1 MKQNLIIAIFLV
13 FIGTMLYSVELP
25 FIEEYYQPRSII
37 VAIAQ
42 EAVGNRFGDI
52 NFTREDGIIR
62 THIESLNLL
71 AMEYRFVD
79 LHQLHEKVTY
89 LDWNDKGVYLQNIY
103 RIVLEE
109 NDNIET
115 ALSALNRDN
124 NIIFAEYESINRYL
138 YTPND
143 PEYSLQWHH
152 PVVMTPEAWDH
163 VQGSSEVIVA
173 ITDSG
178 TKWNHPDLADNI
190 WINEAELPGIT
201 IDWVN
206 GMIYGGDG
214 IDNDGNGFID
224 DVIGW
229 DFVENNNNPYQNYPG
244 NGHGTHVAGCAGAVG
259 DNNIGLTGTAMNV
272 SLLIC
277 KGAPSNAPSSGIQY
291 AYQQVQYAAQSG
303 AHIINCSWIGQGQ
316 GNYANSVVNYAT
328 SLGSLVV
335 AGAGNNGI
343 QHTPTNAWFPSDC
356 TNSLSVAATGQNDIM
371 ANFSDYGEP
380 IDLTAPGVNIRST
393 YLNNTYQSSS
403 GTSMSSPVAAG
414 IAALVKSLHP
424 DISPLD
430 LKARLMTTTDYIDD
444 INDPGFAGL
453 IGTGR
458 INAFKAT
465 MYDKIPYISIY
476 QHTLQE
482 HSGDGDGVPNPG
494 EEINLIFALYNEL
507 YWLTA
512 TGVTATLSTEAP
524 GVEILIDTVNFP
536 NISGGS
542 VVLNTTNPFRFTTE
556 ATLSNLTIPFTLT
569 ITANQGNP
577 FPYEASFYY
586 EVKLSLQQ
594 ANWPFA
600 LSGTSNSSALLLD
613 LDGDVRRE
621 IIFGDS
627 QGNLWAL
634 KHNKTPLPGFPVNLG
649 SNISAA
655 VAAADL
661 NNNGTT
667 EIIANSQSGLIN
679 CVTPTGDIL
688 FQYNAGGQLRS
699 NPMLVDVN
707 NNGNL
712 EIVALTFSNPRLIIL
727 NHDGTDFPGFPVT
740 ISAAVLS
747 SPASADL
754 NGDGHKEIIFNTS
767 GGSLHAI
774 STVTGTDIDGW
785 PKSIGSAS

>member
-1 MKQNLIIAIFLV
+1 MLKILIKITIFTLM
-13 FIGTMLYSVELP
+13 IGLLSAEGLP
-25 FIEEYYQPRSII
+25 FIEEYFYPRSII
-37 VAIAQ
+37 VAFSRDAI
-42 EAVGNRFGDI
+42 GNRYGEI
-52 NFTREDGIIR
+52 EFTRNDGIVV
-62 THIESLNLL
+62 THMQSFNRIAE
-71 AMEYRFVD
+71 EYRVVD
-79 LHQLHEKVTY
+79 LVQMHHSVTH
-89 LDWNDKGVYLQNIY
+89 LDWHDNGIHIQNIY
-103 RIVLEE
+103 RIVLES
-109 NDNIET
+109 NDNIESAQI
-115 ALSALNRDN
+115 ALVNEKDIL
-124 NIIFAEYESINRYL
+124 FAEYETINR
-138 YTPND
+138 TRFIPND
-143 PEYSLQWHH
+143 PEYNLQWHH
-152 PVVMTPEAWDH
+152 PRISMPQTWNY

-173 ITDSG
+173 ITDTG
-178 TKWNHPDLADNI
+178 VKWNHPDLADNI

-229 DFVENNNNPYQNYPG
+229 DFVENNNNPYQNFPG
-244 NGHGTHVAGCAGAVG
+244 NEHGTHVAGCAGAVG
-259 DNNIGLTGTAMNV
+259 NNNIGVTGTAMNV
-272 SLLIC
+272 SLMSC
-277 KGAPSNAPSSGIQY
+277 KGAPSNAPSGGVQY

-303 AHIINCSWIGQGQ
+303 AHIINCSWGGP
-316 GNYANSVVNYAT
+316 GSGTYANSVVNYAT
-328 SLGSLVV
+328 NLGSLVV
-335 AGAGNNGI
+335 AAAGNSNME
-343 QHTPTNAWFPSDC
+343 HNASYQDYPADAVNAFC
-356 TNSLSVAATGQNDIM
+356 VAATDPNDIKV
-371 ANFSDYGEP
+371 NFSDYGVP
-380 IDLTAPGVNIRST
+380 IDISAPGVNIRST
-393 YLNNTYQSSS
+393 WGNNTYYSTS
-403 GTSMSSPVAAG
+403 GTSMSSPIVAG
-414 IAALVKSLHP
+414 VAALVKSLHP
-424 DISPLD
+424 EILPLD
-430 LKARLMTTTDYIDD
+430 LRDRIMFTSDYIDD
-444 INDPGFAGL
+444 LNPDYAGL
-453 IGTGR
+453 LGAGR
-458 INAFKAT
+458 VNAYRAT
-465 MYDKIPYISIY
+465 MYDKIPHLSIY
-476 QHTLQE
+476 QHTLLE
-482 HSGDGDGVPNPG
+482 YSGDGDGVPNPG
-494 EEINLIFALYNEL
+494 EEINLIFALYNDL

-512 TGVTATLSTEAP
+512 TSVTATLSTEAP
-524 GVEILIDTVNFP
+524 GVEILIDTVSFP
-536 NISGGS
+536 NIDGGS

-556 ATLSNLTIPFTLT
+556 ATLSNLTIPFILT
-569 ITANQGNP
+569 ITANQSNP
-577 FPYEASFYY
+577 FPYEASFDY

-627 QGNLWAL
+627 QGDLWAL

-667 EIIANSQSGLIN
+667 EIIANSQTGLIN
-679 CVTPTGDIL
+679 CVNPSGDIL